1 MFTIAPETAVDI
13 EAREALWM
21 PALVRRAMP
30 GPANACA
37 KVALPAEGLAFVA
50 HIADKLVGT
59 LRFWHVMAGD
69 RAALMLGPL
78 AVDPNFRSL
87 GLGKAMMRQGL
98 DAAQAIGHEA
108 IILVGDAPYYAPFGF
123 VRSLTEGLAM
133 PGPLIPRGSSGWN
146 GAQARWR
153 VPRGWSG
160 PPARCRWCSRKDG
173 MGFDGPPDAL
183 KGIAG
188 P

>member
-1 MFTIAPETAVDI
+1 MFTIAPETAADV
-13 EAREALWM
+13 EAREALLD
-21 PALVRRAMP
+21 ACF
-30 GPANACA
+30 GPARHARACERLREGR
-37 KVALPAEGLAFVA
+37 LPAEGLAFVA

-78 AVDPNFRSL
+78 AVDPNLRSL

-123 VRSLTEGLAM
+123 ARSLTDGLAM
-133 PGPLIPRGSSGWN
+133 PGP
-146 GAQARWR
+146 
-153 VPRGWSG
+153 VD
-160 PPARCRWCSRKDG
+160 PARFLGLEWRAGALAGATGMVRATGPLPLVLPEGRDGLRW
-173 MGFDGPPDAL
+173 A
-183 KGIAG
+183 A
-188 P
+188 